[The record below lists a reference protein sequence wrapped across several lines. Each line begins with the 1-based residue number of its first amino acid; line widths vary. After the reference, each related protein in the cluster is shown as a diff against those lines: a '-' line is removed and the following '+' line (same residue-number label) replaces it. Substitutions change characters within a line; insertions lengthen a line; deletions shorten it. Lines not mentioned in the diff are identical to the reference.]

1 MRNCAAYFV
10 NTYTVCMGHIH
21 KHTYT
26 RTYFMHCRVHRPRIL
41 FLFRMHAYFVC
52 MLIFFFHLFLFIFK
66 FTPKSRFRSHWKF
79 SLFNGAMMLIFF
91 LLSFFS
97 SIWISFSLA
106 FQLPFFRL
114 FGMRFIRYFPNFQP
128 ATRYHSPMEM
138 MKIRLDVK
146 LARRIF

>member
-52 MLIFFFHLFLFIFK
+52 MLIFFFIYFFLFSN
-66 FTPKSRFRSHWKF
+66 SRRNHGFAAIGSFLCSTEQWCWFFFFFR
-79 SLFNGAMMLIFF
+79 FF
-91 LLSFFS
+91 LLFEFLSLWLFSCLFFDYS
-97 SIWISFSLA
+97 VCVLYGIF
-106 FQLPFFRL
+106 
-114 FGMRFIRYFPNFQP
+114 
-128 ATRYHSPMEM
+128 
-138 MKIRLDVK
+138 
-146 LARRIF
+146 RIFNQQHVTIALWKWWKFD